1 MTLAIDGQVTGGG
14 ASAASTTVILS
25 TTHPNDIIIVFAETN
40 SASVSIS
47 GTATGLSAW
56 TQRQQQATA
65 ETGYLI
71 TEWYATATIPL
82 TNCSIKITPNAAA
95 YTTVTAFGV
104 NAPNINTPF
113 DTNSSIPAKAQSG
126 AISGISTNNSNDM
139 LILGARQNTPASPAD
154 VSLGGAPMTQISGAN
169 YLNVCYLIVS
179 SPQSNIAETGGNS
192 SSQNGVIVDAIV
204 ASTQTTQTTL
214 FGALIGV

>member
-1 MTLAIDGQVTGGG
+1 MTLAIDGKVTGGG

-25 TTHPNDIIIVFAETN
+25 TTNPNDIIIVFAETN
-40 SASVSIS
+40 STSVSIS

-56 TQRQQQATA
+56 TQRQQQAT
-65 ETGYLI
+65 TTTHYLI

-82 TNCSIKITPNAAA
+82 TNCSITITPNTSA

-104 NAPNINTPF
+104 NVPNINTLF

-139 LILGARQNTPASPAD
+139 FILGARQSSVASPAD
-154 VSLGGAPMTQISGAN
+154 VSLGGAPMTQISSGAN

-192 SSQNGVIVDAIV
+192 SDQNGVIVDAIV
-204 ASTQTTQTTL
+204 ASTQTTL